1 MEEIKRRPKKRHI
14 IEMTDSEHS
23 ELKKRAADE
32 GISVRLWLMGAIK
45 LRIEAEKQA
54 KIVSKIV

>member
-1 MEEIKRRPKKRHI
+1 MEEVKKKPKKRHI
-14 IEMTDSEHS
+14 IEMTDAEHI
-23 ELKKRAADE
+23 ELKKRAADL
-32 GISVRLWLMGAIK
+32 GISVRGWLMGAIQ